1 VNEVQD
7 RNESFEERLL
17 TELRA
22 VVEERAAMPAGEGVE
37 RNRSNEAERLHGG
50 ARDGA
55 TVRVGGAHAGLGGR
69 RLAPRLVFGGAAV
82 AAVAAGVLAVSSGT
96 GDTSS
101 AFAVEPQG
109 DGTVRV
115 EISSLSD
122 AAGLE
127 KALEEAGV
135 KADVN
140 YLAAGM
146 VCREPR
152 FTPTAA
158 AKEQQGETSGSIR
171 KTDSGVVFTIT
182 RAGIGSDDT
191 LLVTASPGPEG
202 MGDMVGVAIAEGA
215 VSPCDPVPAPE
226 GMPPGASTQSR
237 GAPGAVP
244 PGAAGEPHTT
254 GPQEGFSESGPHST
268 GPQQG
273 FSRKGE

>member
-22 VVEERAAMPAGEGVE
+22 VVEERAAMPAGAGVE
-37 RNRSNEAERLHGG
+37 RKSVYDRQRLHSGATGG
-50 ARDGA
+50 A
-55 TVRVGGAHAGLGGR
+55 GGVGGR
-69 RLAPRLVFGGAAV
+69 RLAPRIVFGGAAV

-96 GDTSS
+96 DGTSS

-122 AAGLE
+122 AQGLE

-135 KADVN
+135 KADVH

-158 AKEQQGETSGSIR
+158 GKAEKGETSGSIR
-171 KTDSGVVFTIT
+171 QTDSGVVFTIT

-202 MGDMVGVAIAEGA
+202 MGDMVGVQIAEGA

-226 GMPPGASTQSR
+226 GTPPGAVTQSS
-237 GAPGAVP
+237 GGP
-244 PGAAGEPHTT
+244 GEPHTT
-254 GPQEGFSESGPHST
+254 GPRR
-268 GPQQG
+268 G
-273 FSRKGE
+273 FSRSSN

>member
-22 VVEERAAMPAGEGVE
+22 VVEERAAMPANAGVE
-37 RNRSNEAERLHGG
+37 RNRPYEAERLHGAAAG
-50 ARDGA
+50 AG
-55 TVRVGGAHAGLGGR
+55 GGR
-69 RLAPRLVFGGAAV
+69 RRAARLAFGGVAV
-82 AAVAAGVLAVSSGT
+82 GAVAAGVLAVSSGT
-96 GDTSS
+96 DGTSS

-152 FTPTAA
+152 FTPKAA
-158 AKEQQGETSGSIR
+158 GRAKRVETSGSIR
-171 KTDSGVVFTIT
+171 QTDSGVVFTIT

-191 LLVTASPGPEG
+191 LLLTASPGPEG
-202 MGDMVGVAIAEGA
+202 MGDMVGVQIAEGA
-215 VSPCDPVPAPE
+215 VSPCEPVPAPE
-226 GMPPGASTQSR
+226 GLPPGASTQSS
-237 GAPGAVP
+237 GGPGAVP

-254 GPQEGFSESGPHST
+254 GPR
-268 GPQQG
+268 QG
-273 FSRKGE
+273 FSQSGG

>member
-1 VNEVQD
+1 MNEVRD
-7 RNESFEERLL
+7 KDVNFEERLL

-22 VVEERAAMPAGEGVE
+22 VVEERAAMPVDGGVE
-37 RNRSNEAERLHGG
+37 RNPRYATESLHG
-50 ARDGA
+50 
-55 TVRVGGAHAGLGGR
+55 RVSGGR

-109 DGTVRV
+109 DGEVQV

-127 KALEEAGV
+127 KALGEAGI

-146 VCREPR
+146 ACREPR
-152 FTPTAA
+152 FTPSGG
-158 AKEQQGETSGSIR
+158 KPERSKMSGSVR
-171 KTDSGVVFTIT
+171 QTDSGVVFTIT
-182 RAGIGSDDT
+182 RSGIDPGDT
-191 LLVTASPGPEG
+191 LLVTASPGPQG
-202 MGDMVGVAIAEGA
+202 MGDMVGVQIAGGA
-215 VSPCDPVPAPE
+215 VSACVPVPAPE
-226 GMPPGASTQSR
+226 ALPPGAVTQSN
-237 GAPGAVP
+237 GAPGS
-244 PGAAGEPHTT
+244 PHT
-254 GPQEGFSESGPHST
+254 T

-273 FSRKGE
+273 FSRSSN

>member
-1 VNEVQD
+1 MNEVQD
-7 RNESFEERLL
+7 LNESFEERLL

-22 VVEERAAMPAGEGVE
+22 VVEERAAMPEAAGVE
-37 RNRSNEAERLHGG
+37 RSSRYAGVTLHGSADDSAAGG
-50 ARDGA
+50 ARG
-55 TVRVGGAHAGLGGR
+55 GGR

-96 GDTSS
+96 DGTSS

-158 AKEQQGETSGSIR
+158 GKAEKGETSGSIR
-171 KTDSGVVFTIT
+171 QTDSGVVFTIT

-191 LLVTASPGPEG
+191 LLITASPGPKG
-202 MGDMVGVAIAEGA
+202 MGDMVGVQIAEGA
-215 VSPCDPVPAPE
+215 VSPCDPVAAPE
-226 GMPPGASTQSR
+226 GT
-237 GAPGAVP
+237 P
-244 PGAAGEPHTT
+244 PGAATQSSGGPAGQPPTGAPGEPHTT
-254 GPQEGFSESGPHST
+254 GPQ
-268 GPQQG
+268 QG
-273 FSRKGE
+273 FSQSSN